1 MYNNNKEGGKVLA
14 SGGFGCVFT
23 PALKCEG
30 STSRSREKNKISKL
44 MIEKYALQEYEEINK
59 YKQILETV
67 PNYEDYYM
75 LYDIS
80 ICKPAKLNTTD
91 LQNFKKCT
99 ALPKKNITKQNINSS
114 LDKVMT
120 LNMPN
125 GGLPVD
131 DYLYE
136 DGSFQKMYDL
146 HVVLVNLLKNGVVK
160 MNHKNIYHCD
170 IKDANVLVDTSLPNK
185 IKTRLID
192 WGLSC
197 EYIPFKNNPF
207 PSTWRNRPLQ
217 FNVPFSVILFS
228 DAFIEKYTKFLKDN
242 GIVNDNDK
250 DKLTEAELKPFV
262 LDYVKFWMDERGAGH
277 YKYIN
282 EVMFMLFSND
292 LIDVDEK
299 DKPQEIETQ
308 ITMEYIV
315 DYIVDVLLH
324 FTKFKADGSLDLR
337 QYLDNVFIE
346 IVDIWGF
353 IMIYVP
359 IIELLSNS
367 YQSLTKT
374 ELKIFKQL
382 QFIFVEYLYNPR
394 HEPID
399 MDTLFSDLKIV
410 GDLLHIKLTG
420 KKPTTPPK
428 SISPKSDTKKHL
440 AKGLNKKT
448 RKINLANNKKTR
460 VSFRR
465 GPKKRRFKNPYF
477 LSKKN
482 KIK

>member
-1 MYNNNKEGGKVLA
+1 MYNNNINNKEGGKVLA

-30 STSRSREKNKISKL
+30 STRREKNKVSKL
-44 MIEKYALQEYEEINK
+44 MIEKYAIQEYEEIKK
-59 YKQILETV
+59 YKKILETI
-67 PNYEDYYM
+67 PNHEDYF
-75 LYDIS
+75 LVYDIN
-80 ICKPAKLNTTD
+80 ICKPSKLTISD

-99 ALPKKNITKQNINSS
+99 ALPKKNITKQNINKS
-114 LDKVMT
+114 LDKVMV

-131 DYLYE
+131 DYLYYN
-136 DGSFQKMYDL
+136 GSFQKLYYL
-146 HVVLVNLLKNGVVK
+146 HIGLVKLLKNGILP
-160 MNHKNIYHCD
+160 MNEKNIYHCD
-170 IKDANVLVDTSLPNK
+170 IKDANILVDTTSKSNE

-197 EYIPFKNNPF
+197 QYIPFKNNTF

-217 FNVPFSVILFS
+217 YNAPFSVILFT
-228 DAFIEKYTKFLKDN
+228 DTFVEKYTKFLKDN
-242 GIVNDNDK
+242 SIVNEK
-250 DKLTEAELKPFV
+250 DKVTLKPFV
-262 LDYVKFWMDERGAGH
+262 LDYVNFWMKERGAGH

-282 EVMFMLFSND
+282 EIMFMLFANS
-292 LIDVDEK
+292 LTTIPEK
-299 DKPQEIETQ
+299 DKPHVIETQ
-308 ITMEYIV
+308 YTMEFIV

-324 FTKFKADGSLDLR
+324 YTKFKADGTIDIR

-353 IMIYVP
+353 IVTYIPVV
-359 IIELLSNS
+359 ELLSNS
-367 YQSLTKT
+367 YNTLTKL
-374 ELKIFKQL
+374 ELKIFNQL

-399 MDTLFSDLKIV
+399 MDTLFSDLTIL
-410 GDLLHIKLTG
+410 GELLRIKF
-420 KKPTTPPK
+420 
-428 SISPKSDTKKHL
+428 TKKQSSPIINTKKRK
-440 AKGLNKKT
+440 AKDFNKKT
-448 RKINLANNKKTR
+448 RKNNLVSEKKTR

-465 GPKKRRFKNPYF
+465 GPPKRRFKNPYF
-477 LSKKN
+477 FIY

>member
-1 MYNNNKEGGKVLA
+1 MYNNKKNKEGGKVLA

-30 STSRSREKNKISKL
+30 STRRSREKNKISKL

-59 YKQILETV
+59 YKKILETV
-67 PNYEDYYM
+67 PNHEDYYM

-80 ICKPAKLNTTD
+80 ICKPAKLTATD

-99 ALPKKNITKQNINSS
+99 ALPKKNITKQNINTS

-131 DYLYE
+131 DYLYD
-136 DGSFQKMYDL
+136 DGSFQKIHEL
-146 HVVLVNLLKNGVVK
+146 HIVLVNLLKNGILP

-170 IKDANVLVDTSLPNK
+170 IKDANVLVDTTSQSQ

-197 EYIPFKNNPF
+197 EYIPFKNNTF

-228 DAFIEKYTKFLKDN
+228 DTFIEKYTKFLKDVKN
-242 GIVNDNDK
+242 P
-250 DKLTEAELKPFV
+250 TEVQLKPFV
-262 LDYVKFWMDERGAGH
+262 LDYVNFWMQERGAGH

-282 EVMFMLFSND
+282 EVMYMLFSNSLTD
-292 LIDVDEK
+292 IDEK
-299 DKPQEIETQ
+299 DKPKVIETQ

-324 FTKFKADGSLDLR
+324 FTKFKSDDSLDLR

-353 IMIYVP
+353 IITYVP
-359 IIELLSNS
+359 IIEILSDN
-367 YQSLTKT
+367 YDSLTKQ
-374 ELKIFKQL
+374 EMKIFNQL

-399 MDTLFSDLKIV
+399 MDTLFSDLKIL

-420 KKPTTPPK
+420 KRTVTLTMINS
-428 SISPKSDTKKHL
+428 SISDTKRRV
-440 AKGLNKKT
+440 AKGLHKKT
-448 RKINLANNKKTR
+448 RKKITH
-460 VSFRR
+460 VSFKR
-465 GPKKRRFKNPYF
+465 GPQKRRFKKPYF
-477 LSKKN
+477 LSLK
-482 KIK
+482 